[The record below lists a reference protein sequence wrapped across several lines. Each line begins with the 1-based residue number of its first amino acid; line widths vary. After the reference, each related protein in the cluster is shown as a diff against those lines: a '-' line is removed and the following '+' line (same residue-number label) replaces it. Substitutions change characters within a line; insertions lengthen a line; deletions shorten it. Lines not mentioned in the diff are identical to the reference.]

1 MVPNPERC
9 NVPAAAIFASSDS
22 VIVVDVN
29 APDAHVALH
38 KWQPNTPDSHGT
50 PFLFQHGKATAGS
63 AGGALMRMLKGPAG
77 DWQFPQALA
86 FPTSGIRSSVVV
98 AATCDKE
105 IITGRL

>member
-9 NVPAAAIFASSDS
+9 NVPAAAIFAQQDS
-22 VIVVDVN
+22 IIVVDVN

-38 KWQPNTPDSHGT
+38 KWQPNTPDAHGT
-50 PFLFQHGKATAGS
+50 PFLFQHGKAMTSSTSGTF
-63 AGGALMRMLKGPAG
+63 MRMLKGPAG

-86 FPTSGIRSSVVV
+86 FPTSGIRSSAVV